1 MAKNF
6 PYFKFVATEW
16 LTGDIVFEDYEL
28 QGIFINICALYWHRD
43 GIINVDELTKR
54 LKSDRVLSLKDRFLN
69 VDNKGFISI
78 KFLDEQL
85 VDANHLSKVNSDN
98 GKKGAE
104 AKRNK
109 ATAKR
114 PLSDS
119 SANLSKE
126 EQEEEQEEK
135 KRKEKNIEQ
144 RKLKFASTLEPFLN
158 KYGKILLNNFYKY
171 WTEPNKSNTKF
182 KQELEKTWSLERR
195 LETWANNEKGF
206 NQHQTLTKVV
216 SKAKDLG

>member
-85 VDANHLSKVNSDN
+85 VDANH
-98 GKKGAE
+98 
-104 AKRNK
+104 
-109 ATAKR
+109 
-114 PLSDS
+114 
-119 SANLSKE
+119 
-126 EQEEEQEEK
+126 
-135 KRKEKNIEQ
+135 
-144 RKLKFASTLEPFLN
+144 
-158 KYGKILLNNFYKY
+158 
-171 WTEPNKSNTKF
+171 
-182 KQELEKTWSLERR
+182 
-195 LETWANNEKGF
+195 
-206 NQHQTLTKVV
+206 
-216 SKAKDLG
+216 